1 MSATARFAVIAAGLT
16 VCSCATPPASLSRV
30 QSHLLDRTGYR
41 VHWNRN
47 STEGRQIEEEVR
59 ALLRRPL
66 TAERAVQVALLNSP
80 ELQARFEE
88 IGIAQ
93 ANLIEAGLLTNP
105 NLGLSVRFPDRAP
118 SGTNVEY
125 SVAQNLIQLF
135 LRPLRLRLAEGQLA
149 EAELRVADEI
159 LKVVAEVKTSFYTA
173 QATQQLLDRLQ
184 ALSQT
189 TETATEFTQRL
200 HDAGN
205 ASDLDLTNQESA
217 SEQSHLEIAQ
227 TELEL
232 RRDREKVN
240 RLLGLSGDEINWT
253 MVDHLPEISSAEIS
267 PRALESRAIEQ
278 RLDLQAGKMHLDSL
292 AQALALRTRT
302 RYLPAEIKLGV
313 DTEREPDGVRVTGPT
328 LDLELPIFNQGQG
341 EIARLTAEYRQAE
354 AELESLAINVRSEVR
369 AARAQVL
376 AAREMT
382 SYIGQKLLP
391 TRARALRLTLEQ
403 YNYMLKGAYDLLL
416 AKQNEIAAE
425 RSYIESW
432 RDYWV
437 ARAELERA
445 VGGDLKG
452 KRSSQSAK
460 E

>member
-1 MSATARFAVIAAGLT
+1 M
-16 VCSCATPPASLSRV
+16 
-30 QSHLLDRTGYR
+30 
-41 VHWNRN
+41 
-47 STEGRQIEEEVR
+47 
-59 ALLRRPL
+59 
-66 TAERAVQVALLNSP
+66 
-80 ELQARFEE
+80 
-88 IGIAQ
+88 
-93 ANLIEAGLLTNP
+93 
-105 NLGLSVRFPDRAP
+105 
-118 SGTNVEY
+118 
-125 SVAQNLIQLF
+125 
-135 LRPLRLRLAEGQLA
+135 
-149 EAELRVADEI
+149 
-159 LKVVAEVKTSFYTA
+159 
-173 QATQQLLDRLQ
+173 
-184 ALSQT
+184 
-189 TETATEFTQRL
+189 
-200 HDAGN
+200 
-205 ASDLDLTNQESA
+205 
-217 SEQSHLEIAQ
+217 
-227 TELEL
+227 
-232 RRDREKVN
+232 
-240 RLLGLSGDEINWT
+240 
-253 MVDHLPEISSAEIS
+253 
-267 PRALESRAIEQ
+267 
-278 RLDLQAGKMHLDSL
+278 
-292 AQALALRTRT
+292 
-302 RYLPAEIKLGV
+302 
-313 DTEREPDGVRVTGPT
+313 REPDGVRVTGPT